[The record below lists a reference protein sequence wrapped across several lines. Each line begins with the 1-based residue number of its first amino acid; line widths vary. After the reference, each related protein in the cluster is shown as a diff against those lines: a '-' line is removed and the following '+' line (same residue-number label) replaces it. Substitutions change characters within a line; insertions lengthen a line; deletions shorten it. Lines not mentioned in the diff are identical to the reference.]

1 MAILG
6 GGERDLTI
14 KLLANVDDFKKNM
27 NKAEDQTKTFG
38 DKVGSALKGVGLA
51 VGAAAAAAGAFAVK
65 FGVEAVKAASNLS
78 ETVNK
83 VGVIFGDSAGQVQ
96 KFAETAATTL
106 GQSQQQ
112 ALDASATFAV
122 FGKSAGLAGDDLVK
136 FSTDFT
142 TLAADL
148 ASFNNTTPE
157 QAINAIGAALR
168 GEAEPLRAYGV
179 LLNDAT
185 LKQAALELGIIST
198 TNQALTPQQKVLAAQ
213 KVIYEQTTDAQGDF
227 ARTSDGLANQTK
239 ILQARLE
246 DVRTEIGTALLPIV
260 NEMVGVFADQAL
272 PIIEGLG
279 NYFIEEMIPDIRTN
293 VIPAFEDLITTL
305 GGLSTTFGNVDDAA
319 RDTQFTFSDILF
331 GSAGI
336 VPAFTRATEFLV
348 ALGATIIDVLN
359 RIRAFISGDF
369 SVALRDFDNR
379 FRNNTESVNNVNQA
393 MVDAYEQA
401 NFYRNF
407 TRDELTPEVDK
418 TTQAYLDQIKRLQE
432 QLKAQDESAGSGK
445 DLVKSQNELRSA
457 TDQTTNSLKQQLTI
471 LQQLDLRRAGF
482 GSAVGL
488 PSTGPLKGGESF
500 RSAGELIGQFGGF
513 IEGFNLLPTDPY
525 YGFGKG
531 SDIRNFPRN
540 SGGTTNVNINVTG
553 TVVDPEGAA
562 RAISDVLVRGAA
574 RAGNLPVSTVLG
586 IE

>member
-27 NKAEDQTKTFG
+27 NKAEDQTKSFG
-38 DKVGSALKGVGLA
+38 DKAGAALKGIGVA
-51 VGAAAAAAGAFAVK
+51 VGAAAVAAGAFAVK
-65 FGVEAVKAASNLS
+65 FGVEAVKAASNLQ
-78 ETVNK
+78 ETVSK
-83 VGVIFGDSAGQVQ
+83 VGVIFGDSAGKVEE
-96 KFAETAATTL
+96 FAKTAAQTL

-122 FGKSAGLAGDDLVK
+122 FGKSAGLAGDDLVN

-157 QAINAIGAALR
+157 QAINAIGSALR

-185 LKQAALELGIIST
+185 LKQAALELGLIST
-198 TNQALTPQQKVLAAQ
+198 TNNALTPQQKVLAAQ

-227 ARTSDGLANQTK
+227 ARTSDGLANQTR

-272 PIIEGLG
+272 PVIEGLG
-279 NYFIEEMIPDIRTN
+279 DYFIQEMIPDIKAN
-293 VIPAFEDLITTL
+293 VIPAFEDLIGTI
-305 GGLSTTFGNVDDAA
+305 GGLSSVFKDVQDEAKE
-319 RDTQFTFSDILF
+319 TQFTFSDILF
-331 GSAGI
+331 GSTGI
-336 VPAFTRATEFLV
+336 VPSFTRATEFLV

-359 RIRAFISGDF
+359 RIRAFLSGDMDT
-369 SVALRDFDNR
+369 ALRDFDNR
-379 FRNNTESVNNVNQA
+379 FRNNTESINNVNQA
-393 MVDAYEQA
+393 MVKAYEQA
-401 NFYRNF
+401 NFYR
-407 TRDELTPEVDK
+407 TRIQNEVTPEVDK
-418 TTQAYLDQIKRLQE
+418 NTAALLKQIEALKKQIVELEKGDKAGNSLASSQARLREATENTNLSLKEQLAILRDIGGASFAAAGGAGIRSGTQLQE
-432 QLKAQDESAGSGK
+432 SA
-445 DLVKSQNELRSA
+445 RSA
-457 TDQTTNSLKQQLTI
+457 AEIVS
-471 LQQLDLRRAGF
+471 
-482 GSAVGL
+482 
-488 PSTGPLKGGESF
+488 
-500 RSAGELIGQFGGF
+500 QFGGF

-525 YGFGKG
+525 YGFGQG
-531 SDIRNFPRN
+531 SDIRNFPRG
-540 SGGTTNVNINVTG
+540 SGGTTNVNINVNG
-553 TVVDPEGAA
+553 TVIDPEGAA
-562 RAISDVLVRGAA
+562 RAISDVLVRGSA

>member
-27 NKAEDQTKTFG
+27 NKAEDQTKSFG
-38 DKVGSALKGVGLA
+38 DKAGSALKGIGVA
-51 VGAAAAAAGAFAVK
+51 VGAAAVAAGAFAVK
-65 FGVEAVKAASNLS
+65 FGVEAVKAASNLQ
-78 ETVNK
+78 ETVSK
-83 VGVIFGDSAGQVQ
+83 VGVIFGDSAGKVEE
-96 KFAETAATTL
+96 FAKTAAQTL

-122 FGKSAGLAGDDLVK
+122 FGKSAGLAGDDLVN

-157 QAINAIGAALR
+157 QAINAIGSALR

-185 LKQAALELGIIST
+185 LKQAALELGLIST
-198 TNQALTPQQKVLAAQ
+198 TNNALTPQQKVLAAQ
-213 KVIYEQTTDAQGDF
+213 KVIYDQTADAQGDF
-227 ARTSDGLANQTK
+227 ARTSDGLANQTR

-279 NYFIEEMIPDIRTN
+279 DYFIQEMIPDIKAN
-293 VIPAFEDLITTL
+293 VIPAFENLIGTI
-305 GGLSTTFGNVDDAA
+305 GGLSSVFQDVQDEAKE
-319 RDTQFTFSDILF
+319 TQFTFSDILF
-331 GSAGI
+331 GSTGI
-336 VPAFTRATEFLV
+336 VPSFTRATEFLV

-359 RIRAFISGDF
+359 RIRAFISGDMDT
-369 SVALRDFDNR
+369 ALREFDNR
-379 FRNNTESVNNVNQA
+379 FKNNTESINNVNQA

-401 NFYRNF
+401 LFYSRF
-407 TRDELTPEVDK
+407 TKEDLTPTTDK
-418 TTQAYLDQIKRLQE
+418 QTKALLDQIERLKEQLRAQDDSTAAGGRLSVGQSKLKETTDSTNLSLQTQLALLRDLGGASFAAAGGGAVRSGTQLQE
-432 QLKAQDESAGSGK
+432 SA
-445 DLVKSQNELRSA
+445 RSA
-457 TDQTTNSLKQQLTI
+457 ADIVS
-471 LQQLDLRRAGF
+471 
-482 GSAVGL
+482 
-488 PSTGPLKGGESF
+488 
-500 RSAGELIGQFGGF
+500 QFGGF

-525 YGFGKG
+525 YGFGQG
-531 SDIRNFPRN
+531 SDIRNFPRG
-540 SGGTTNVNINVTG
+540 SGGMTNVNINVNG
-553 TVVDPEGAA
+553 TVIDPEGAA
-562 RAISDVLVRGAA
+562 RAISELLVRGSG
-574 RAGNLPVSTVLG
+574 RAGDLPIYTPLG
-586 IE
+586 SP